1 MSFPT
6 STQLAA
12 SGIIYLEGADA
23 AGFLRNQLT
32 NDVRRLGPDR
42 HFLAAWC
49 DAKGRTQMIARVIA
63 TPDGWYLLMPRE
75 ILAAAVKRLTM
86 YVLRDDVRIQDVSDT
101 TELVG
106 YIAHADAP
114 EPGVTVTTDDG
125 LHIGLE
131 STIDGHRRSLTITP
145 NRDADD
151 SEATQS
157 DETAW
162 RLAGIDAGV
171 PDIGLATQGEFVPQM
186 LNLHWLMAI
195 DFDKGCYPGQEVVAR
210 LHYRGRLTRR
220 VFRLQAEGTAP
231 APGTLVTDA
240 DDNKTGIV
248 VEAAA
253 ADETTTRLLAV
264 VAVDRI
270 SAAIRLA
277 DARPLTPLELPY
289 ATPA

>member
-1 MSFPT
+1 MSSST
-6 STQLAA
+6 STRLAA
-12 SGIIYLEGADA
+12 TGIVYLEGADA

-49 DAKGRTQMIARVIA
+49 DAKGRTQMVARVVA
-63 TPDGWYLLMPRE
+63 TSDGWYLLMPRE
-75 ILAAAVKRLTM
+75 ILPAAVKRLTM
-86 YVLRDDVRIQDVSDT
+86 YVLRDDVRIHDVSDT

-106 YIAHADAP
+106 HIDHAEAP
-114 EPGVTVTTDDG
+114 DVGVTVATDER

-131 STIDGHRRSLTITP
+131 STIDGCRRSLSILL
-145 NRDADD
+145 NREADD
-151 SEATQS
+151 ATPS
-157 DETAW
+157 DEALW
-162 RLAGIDAGV
+162 RLSGIDAGV

-220 VFRLQAEGTAP
+220 IFRLQADGAP
-231 APGTLVTDA
+231 PMPGTLVTDA
-240 DDNKTGIV
+240 DNNKVGMVI
-248 VEAAA
+248 EAEA

-270 SAAIRLA
+270 SEAIQLA
-277 DARPLTPLELPY
+277 DARRLAPLGLPY